1 MPLYLDDDYAM
12 SGNPNK
18 IDLARSIGF
27 LTPTNTWC
35 EANKYYE
42 ITEIKTIENAYKNA
56 DYEQSTASLYSGGN
70 NPAITHKIHTH
81 LVH

>member
-1 MPLYLDDDYAM
+1 MFTIQTLLDK
-12 SGNPNK
+12 PNLNGVICSK
-18 IDLARSIGF
+18 DV
-27 LTPTNTWC
+27 
-35 EANKYYE
+35 
-42 ITEIKTIENAYKNA
+42 IENAYKNA